1 MRRLKVLLTEKLRP
15 CDTGSF
21 YVSCDF
27 VGDIAVV
34 RVPEPLGCDPSTIA
48 GTIMQFNRHVKTV
61 LCQASPVH
69 GDFRLRKLEWIAGE
83 RRTETV
89 HREHGCVFRVDLE
102 HCYFSPRLSHER
114 MRIAQLVQQGE
125 VVVNMF
131 SGVGCFSVVISA
143 HSRPERVY
151 SIDVNPVA
159 VQYLKENARLNKAE
173 RTIVPILGDAKEVI
187 RDNLQNSADRVLM
200 PLPEKA
206 YDYLEYAISAL
217 KPNGGHINY
226 YDFEHAKKDEDPIK
240 KIEEK
245 VSMKL
250 RTLNVQ
256 FVISDSRIVRS
267 VGPNWHQMVLDIRVS
282 K

>member
-1 MRRLKVLLTEKLRP
+1 MDERRKGLRDIHGEVPPGAGMPVRGLMFLSGMPVGKKVVIKITSSEH
-15 CDTGSF
+15 
-21 YVSCDF
+21 
-27 VGDIAVV
+27 DIWVIADNFLDEAGI
-34 RVPEPLGCDPSTIA
+34 EP
-48 GTIMQFNRHVKTV
+48 QRF
-61 LCQASPVH
+61 
-69 GDFRLRKLEWIAGE
+69 KLEWIAGE

-159 VQYLKENARLNKAE
+159 VKYLKENARLNKAE